1 MEKWSVRFARVH
13 SLIVSLRNDST
24 SGQNPQVVK
33 RRIATV
39 MLHTSP
45 LDQAGIGDAG
55 GMNTYVIESAKKMAA
70 SGVEVDIFTRAS
82 SPDLADVVDLAPGVR
97 VRHLHAK
104 PYEGVSKSD
113 IPALMDQLVADFY
126 RHMRESGSYE
136 LIHSHY
142 WTSGLLA
149 KQVSQETGIPFVH
162 TFHTTAKVKNL
173 SLADGESPEPL
184 SRSIGEENVVKAA
197 AAIIANTDSEAASL
211 VSLYGACPDK
221 VFVATPG
228 VNLAEFKVGGG
239 KLAARGVL
247 QIDPEKIIV
256 SFVGRIQPHKGPDIL
271 IRSIAEVMAH
281 SPGLRSKVNVLIIGG
296 VSGSGTG
303 ELERLKNLAK
313 WLGISDVVK
322 FLPPVSREELPS
334 WYRASDL
341 VCVPSYSESFG
352 LVALEAQACGTPV
365 VATAVGGLRAAVS
378 DGFSGSLVDG
388 HDPKA
393 WAAVLLR
400 LIAQPERRLI
410 LSMGAV
416 QHASHFGWDRTSRA
430 LLDVYDKVISD
441 TSSAQTETRSLA

>member
-1 MEKWSVRFARVH
+1 M
-13 SLIVSLRNDST
+13 SLRD
-24 SGQNPQVVK
+24 NPSSHPDP
-33 RRIATV
+33 RRVATV

-82 SPDLADVVDLAPGVR
+82 RSDLPDVVDFAPGVR
-97 VRHLHAK
+97 VRHLHAT

-126 RHMRESGSYE
+126 RHMRDGGSYE
-136 LIHSHY
+136 VIHSHY

-149 KQVSQETGIPFVH
+149 KQVSQESGIPFVH

-211 VSLYGACPDK
+211 VSLYGACPEK

-228 VNLAEFKVGGG
+228 VNLAEFKVAGG
-239 KLAARGVL
+239 KSTAREKL
-247 QIDPEKIIV
+247 KMDQAKIILT
-256 SFVGRIQPHKGPDIL
+256 FVGRIQPHKGPEVF
-271 IRSIAEVMAH
+271 IRSIAEVLTH
-281 SPGLRSKVNVLIIGG
+281 SPALRSKINALIIGG

-303 ELERLKNLAK
+303 ELERLRNLAK
-313 WLGISDVVK
+313 WLGISDVVT
-322 FLPPVSREELPS
+322 FLPPVTRSELPD

-393 WAAVLLR
+393 WGAVLLR

-430 LLDVYDKVISD
+430 LLDLYDKVISD
-441 TSSAQTETRSLA
+441 AESATSNSRSLA

>member
-1 MEKWSVRFARVH
+1 MK
-13 SLIVSLRNDST
+13 VSERT
-24 SGQNPQVVK
+24 K
-33 RRIATV
+33 TRRIATV

-70 SGVEVDIFTRAS
+70 SGVTVDIFTRAT
-82 SPDLADVVDLAPGVR
+82 SPDLPDVVELAPGVR

-113 IPALMDQLVADFY
+113 IPALIDQLVTDFY
-126 RHMRESGSYE
+126 RHMKEDGGYE

-142 WTSGLLA
+142 WTSGILA
-149 KQVSQETGIPFVH
+149 KQISQETGIPYVH

-173 SLADGESPEPL
+173 SLADGETPEPL
-184 SRSIGEENVVKAA
+184 TRSIGEENVVKGAS
-197 AAIIANTDSEAASL
+197 AIIANTDSEAASL
-211 VSLYGACPDK
+211 VSLYGACPDR

-228 VNLAEFKVGGG
+228 VNLAQFKVGGG
-239 KLAARGVL
+239 KAAARNLLG
-247 QIDPEKIIV
+247 IGRDKIIL
-256 SFVGRIQPHKGPDIL
+256 SFVGRIQPHKGPDLL
-271 IRSIAEVMAH
+271 IRAVAEVMAH
-281 SPGLRSKVNVLIIGG
+281 SPSLRSKVNALIIGG

-303 ELERLKNLAK
+303 ELEKLKNLAK
-313 WLGISDVVK
+313 WLGVSDVVK
-322 FLPPVSREELPS
+322 FLPPVAREELAD

-365 VATAVGGLRAAVS
+365 IATAVGGLRAAVS

-393 WAAVLLR
+393 WGAVLLR

-430 LLDVYDKVISD
+430 ILDVYDTVLSD
-441 TSSAQTETRSLA
+441 FEDASLSGTRDSRSLA

>member
-1 MEKWSVRFARVH
+1 
-13 SLIVSLRNDST
+13 
-24 SGQNPQVVK
+24 
-33 RRIATV
+33 

-82 SPDLADVVDLAPGVR
+82 RSDLPDVVDFAPGVR
-97 VRHLHAK
+97 VRHLHAT

-126 RHMRESGSYE
+126 RHMRDGGSYE
-136 LIHSHY
+136 VIHSHY

-149 KQVSQETGIPFVH
+149 KQVSQESGIPFVH

-211 VSLYGACPDK
+211 VSLYGACPEK

-228 VNLAEFKVGGG
+228 VNLAEFKVAGG
-239 KLAARGVL
+239 KSTAREKL
-247 QIDPEKIIV
+247 KMDQAKIILT
-256 SFVGRIQPHKGPDIL
+256 FVGRIQPHKGPEVF
-271 IRSIAEVMAH
+271 IRSIAEVLTH
-281 SPGLRSKVNVLIIGG
+281 SPALRSKINALIIGG

-303 ELERLKNLAK
+303 ELERLRNLAK
-313 WLGISDVVK
+313 WLGISDVVT
-322 FLPPVSREELPS
+322 FLPPVTRSELPD

-393 WAAVLLR
+393 WGAVLLR

-430 LLDVYDKVISD
+430 LLDLYDKVISD
-441 TSSAQTETRSLA
+441 AESATSNSRSLA

>member
-1 MEKWSVRFARVH
+1 
-13 SLIVSLRNDST
+13 
-24 SGQNPQVVK
+24 
-33 RRIATV
+33 

-82 SPDLADVVDLAPGVR
+82 HAELPDVVDLAPGVR

-113 IPALMDQLVADFY
+113 IPALMDQLVAEFY
-126 RHMRESGSYE
+126 RHMRESGRYE
-136 LIHSHY
+136 IIHSHY

-149 KQVSQETGIPFVH
+149 KQVSQESGIPFVH

-184 SRSIGEENVVKAA
+184 SRSIGEESVVKAA

-239 KLAARGVL
+239 KVVAREKLGMDQSKIVL
-247 QIDPEKIIV
+247 T
-256 SFVGRIQPHKGPDIL
+256 FVGRIQPHKGPDIF
-271 IRSIAEVMAH
+271 IRSVAEVLTH
-281 SPGLRSKVNVLIIGG
+281 SPGLRSKISALIIGG

-303 ELERLKNLAK
+303 ELDRLRNLAK
-313 WLGISDVVK
+313 WLGISDVVT
-322 FLPPVSREELPS
+322 FLPPVTRSELPD

-393 WAAVLLR
+393 WGAVLLR

-416 QHASHFGWDRTSRA
+416 QHASHFGWDSTSRA
-430 LLDVYDKVISD
+430 LLDLFDKVISD
-441 TSSAQTETRSLA
+441 AVGARSNSRSLA

>member
-1 MEKWSVRFARVH
+1 M
-13 SLIVSLRNDST
+13 SLRNES
-24 SGQNPQVVK
+24 SERAVR

-55 GMNTYVIESAKKMAA
+55 GMNTYVIESAKKMAS
-70 SGVEVDIFTRAS
+70 SGVEVDIFTRAT
-82 SPDLADVVDLAPGVR
+82 SPDLPDVVELAPGVR
-97 VRHLHAK
+97 VRHLHAT

-113 IPALMDQLVADFY
+113 IPALIDQLVADFY
-126 RHMRESGSYE
+126 RHVKNDGGYE

-142 WTSGLLA
+142 WTSGFLA
-149 KQVSQETGIPFVH
+149 KQISQESGIPFVH

-197 AAIIANTDSEAASL
+197 AAIITNTDSEAASL
-211 VSLYGACPDK
+211 VSLYGACPDRT
-221 VFVATPG
+221 FVATPG

-239 KLAARGVL
+239 KVAARDLLG
-247 QIDPEKIIV
+247 IDPEKIIL
-256 SFVGRIQPHKGPDIL
+256 SFVGRIQPHKGPDVL
-271 IRSIAEVMAH
+271 IRAVAEVMAH
-281 SPGLRSKVNVLIIGG
+281 SPGLRSKVNALIIGG
-296 VSGSGTG
+296 ASGSGTG
-303 ELERLKNLAK
+303 ELEKLKNLAK
-313 WLGISDVVK
+313 WLGVGDVVK
-322 FLPPVSREELPS
+322 FLPPVAREDLAD

-393 WAAVLLR
+393 WGAVLLR

-430 LLDVYDKVISD
+430 LLDVYDKVLSEIED
-441 TSSAQTETRSLA
+441 SSASNTSESRSLA

>member
-1 MEKWSVRFARVH
+1 
-13 SLIVSLRNDST
+13 
-24 SGQNPQVVK
+24 
-33 RRIATV
+33 

-82 SPDLADVVDLAPGVR
+82 HAELPDVVDLAPGVR

-113 IPALMDQLVADFY
+113 IPALMDQLVAEFY
-126 RHMRESGSYE
+126 RHMRESGRYE
-136 LIHSHY
+136 IIHSHDS
-142 WTSGLLA
+142 TSGLLA
-149 KQVSQETGIPFVH
+149 KQVSQESGIPFVH

-239 KLAARGVL
+239 KGVAREKLGMDQSKIVL
-247 QIDPEKIIV
+247 T
-256 SFVGRIQPHKGPDIL
+256 FVGRIQPHKGPDIF
-271 IRSIAEVMAH
+271 IRSVAEVITH
-281 SPGLRSKVNVLIIGG
+281 SPGLRSKISALIIGG

-303 ELERLKNLAK
+303 ELDRLRNLAK
-313 WLGISDVVK
+313 WLGISDVVT
-322 FLPPVSREELPS
+322 FLPPVTRSELPD

-393 WAAVLLR
+393 WGAVLLR

-416 QHASHFGWDRTSRA
+416 QHASHFGWDSTSRA
-430 LLDVYDKVISD
+430 LLDLFDKVISD
-441 TSSAQTETRSLA
+441 AVGARSNSRSLA

>member
-1 MEKWSVRFARVH
+1 MSP
-13 SLIVSLRNDST
+13 
-24 SGQNPQVVK
+24 QNQSSERAVN

-55 GMNTYVIESAKKMAA
+55 GMNTYVIESAKKMAS
-70 SGVEVDIFTRAS
+70 SGVAVDIFTRAT
-82 SPDLADVVDLAPGVR
+82 SPDLPDVVELAPGVR
-97 VRHLHAK
+97 VRHLHAT

-113 IPALMDQLVADFY
+113 IPALIDQLVADFY
-126 RHMRESGSYE
+126 RHVKNDGGYE

-142 WTSGLLA
+142 WTSGILA
-149 KQVSQETGIPFVH
+149 KQISQESGIPFVH

-211 VSLYGACPDK
+211 VSLYGACPDRT
-221 VFVATPG
+221 FVATPG

-239 KLAARGVL
+239 KVAARDLLG
-247 QIDPEKIIV
+247 IDREKIIL
-256 SFVGRIQPHKGPDIL
+256 SFVGRIQPHKGPDVL
-271 IRSIAEVMAH
+271 IRAVAEVMAH
-281 SPGLRSKVNVLIIGG
+281 SPGLRSKVNALIIGG
-296 VSGSGTG
+296 ASGSGTG
-303 ELERLKNLAK
+303 ELEKLKNLAK
-313 WLGISDVVK
+313 WLGVGDVVK
-322 FLPPVSREELPS
+322 FLPPVAREDLAD

-393 WAAVLLR
+393 WGAVLLR

-430 LLDVYDKVISD
+430 LLDVYDKVLSEIEDSTASN
-441 TSSAQTETRSLA
+441 TSESRSLA

>member
-1 MEKWSVRFARVH
+1 
-13 SLIVSLRNDST
+13 
-24 SGQNPQVVK
+24 
-33 RRIATV
+33 
-39 MLHTSP
+39 
-45 LDQAGIGDAG
+45 
-55 GMNTYVIESAKKMAA
+55 
-70 SGVEVDIFTRAS
+70 
-82 SPDLADVVDLAPGVR
+82 
-97 VRHLHAK
+97 
-104 PYEGVSKSD
+104 VSKSD
-113 IPALMDQLVADFY
+113 IPALIDQLVADFY
-126 RHMRESGSYE
+126 RHVKNDGGYE

-142 WTSGLLA
+142 WTSGFLA
-149 KQVSQETGIPFVH
+149 TQISQESGIPFVH

-197 AAIIANTDSEAASL
+197 AAIITNTDSEAASL
-211 VSLYGACPDK
+211 VSLYGACPDRT
-221 VFVATPG
+221 FVATPG

-239 KLAARGVL
+239 KVAARDLLG
-247 QIDPEKIIV
+247 IDPEKIIL
-256 SFVGRIQPHKGPDIL
+256 SFVGRIQPHKGPDVL
-271 IRSIAEVMAH
+271 IRAVAEVMAH
-281 SPGLRSKVNVLIIGG
+281 SPGLRSKVNALIIGG
-296 VSGSGTG
+296 ASGSGTG
-303 ELERLKNLAK
+303 ELEKLKNLAK
-313 WLGISDVVK
+313 WLGVGDVVK
-322 FLPPVSREELPS
+322 FLPPVAREDLAD

-393 WAAVLLR
+393 WGAVLLR

-430 LLDVYDKVISD
+430 LLDVYDKVLSEIED
-441 TSSAQTETRSLA
+441 SSASNTSESRSLA

>member
-1 MEKWSVRFARVH
+1 
-13 SLIVSLRNDST
+13 
-24 SGQNPQVVK
+24 
-33 RRIATV
+33 

-55 GMNTYVIESAKKMAA
+55 GMNTYVIESAKKMAS

-82 SPDLADVVDLAPGVR
+82 RPDLPDVVDLAPGVR

-126 RHMRESGSYE
+126 RHMRESGRYE
-136 LIHSHY
+136 IIHSHY

-149 KQVSQETGIPFVH
+149 KQVSQESGIPFVH

-173 SLADGESPEPL
+173 SLADGERPEPL

-211 VSLYGACPDK
+211 VSLYGACPDR

-228 VNLAEFKVGGG
+228 VNLSEFKVAGG
-239 KLAARGVL
+239 KSVAREKLA
-247 QIDPEKIIV
+247 IDQSKIV
-256 SFVGRIQPHKGPDIL
+256 VTFVGRIQPHKGPDIF
-271 IRSIAEVMAH
+271 IRSVAEVLTH
-281 SPGLRSKVNVLIIGG
+281 SPGLRSKINALIIGG
-296 VSGSGTG
+296 VSGSESG
-303 ELERLKNLAK
+303 ELDRLRNLAK
-313 WLGISDVVK
+313 WLGISDVVR
-322 FLPPVSREELPS
+322 FLPPVTRSELPD

-393 WAAVLLR
+393 WGAVLLR

-416 QHASHFGWDRTSRA
+416 QHASHFGWDSTSRA
-430 LLDVYDKVISD
+430 LLDLFDKVISD
-441 TSSAQTETRSLA
+441 AEGVESNNRSLA

>member
-1 MEKWSVRFARVH
+1 M
-13 SLIVSLRNDST
+13 SLRD
-24 SGQNPQVVK
+24 NPSSRPAP
-33 RRIATV
+33 RRVATV

-82 SPDLADVVDLAPGVR
+82 RSDLPDVVEFAPGVR

-126 RHMRESGSYE
+126 RHMRDGGSYE
-136 LIHSHY
+136 VIHSHY

-149 KQVSQETGIPFVH
+149 KQVSQESGIPFVH

-211 VSLYGACPDK
+211 VSLYGACPEK

-228 VNLAEFKVGGG
+228 VNLAEFKVAGG
-239 KLAARGVL
+239 KSTAREKL
-247 QIDPEKIIV
+247 KMDQAKIILT
-256 SFVGRIQPHKGPDIL
+256 FVGRIQPHKGPEVF
-271 IRSIAEVMAH
+271 IRSIAEVLTH
-281 SPGLRSKVNVLIIGG
+281 SPALRSKINALIIGG

-303 ELERLKNLAK
+303 ELERLRNLAK
-313 WLGISDVVK
+313 WLGISDVVT
-322 FLPPVSREELPS
+322 FLPPVTRSELPD

-393 WAAVLLR
+393 WGAVLLR

-430 LLDVYDKVISD
+430 LLDLYDKVISD
-441 TSSAQTETRSLA
+441 AESATSNSRSLA

>member
-1 MEKWSVRFARVH
+1 
-13 SLIVSLRNDST
+13 
-24 SGQNPQVVK
+24 
-33 RRIATV
+33 

-82 SPDLADVVDLAPGVR
+82 HPELPDVVDLAPGVR

-126 RHMRESGSYE
+126 RHMRESGRYE
-136 LIHSHY
+136 IIHSHY

-149 KQVSQETGIPFVH
+149 KQVSQESDIPFVH

-173 SLADGESPEPL
+173 SLADGERPEPL

-211 VSLYGACPDK
+211 VSLYGACPDR

-239 KLAARGVL
+239 KSVAREKLAIDQSKIVL
-247 QIDPEKIIV
+247 T
-256 SFVGRIQPHKGPDIL
+256 FVGRIQPHKGPEIF
-271 IRSIAEVMAH
+271 IRSVAEVLTH
-281 SPGLRSKVNVLIIGG
+281 SPGLRSKINALIIGG
-296 VSGSGTG
+296 VSGSESG
-303 ELERLKNLAK
+303 ELDRLRNLAK
-313 WLGISDVVK
+313 WLGISDVVR
-322 FLPPVSREELPS
+322 FLPPVTRSELPD

-393 WAAVLLR
+393 WGAVLLR

-416 QHASHFGWDRTSRA
+416 QHASHFGWDSTSRA
-430 LLDVYDKVISD
+430 LLDLFDKVISERAGAE
-441 TSSAQTETRSLA
+441 SNNRSLA

>member
-1 MEKWSVRFARVH
+1 
-13 SLIVSLRNDST
+13 
-24 SGQNPQVVK
+24 
-33 RRIATV
+33 

-82 SPDLADVVDLAPGVR
+82 HAELPDVVDLAPGVR

-113 IPALMDQLVADFY
+113 IPALMDQLVAEFY
-126 RHMRESGSYE
+126 RHMRESGRYE
-136 LIHSHY
+136 IIHSHY

-149 KQVSQETGIPFVH
+149 KQVSQESGIPFVH

-239 KLAARGVL
+239 KGVAREKLGMDQSKIVL
-247 QIDPEKIIV
+247 T
-256 SFVGRIQPHKGPDIL
+256 FVGRIQPHKGPDIF
-271 IRSIAEVMAH
+271 IRSVAEVITH
-281 SPGLRSKVNVLIIGG
+281 SPGLRSKISALIIGG

-303 ELERLKNLAK
+303 ELDRLRNLGK
-313 WLGISDVVK
+313 WLGISDVVT
-322 FLPPVSREELPS
+322 FLPPVTRSELPD

-393 WAAVLLR
+393 WGAVLLR

-416 QHASHFGWDRTSRA
+416 QHASHFGWDSTSRA
-430 LLDVYDKVISD
+430 LLDLFDKVISD
-441 TSSAQTETRSLA
+441 AVGARSNSRSLA

>member
-1 MEKWSVRFARVH
+1 M
-13 SLIVSLRNDST
+13 SLRDNS
-24 SGQNPQVVK
+24 SSRPAP
-33 RRIATV
+33 RRVATV

-55 GMNTYVIESAKKMAA
+55 GMNTYVIESAKKMVA

-82 SPDLADVVDLAPGVR
+82 HSDLPDVVEFAPGVR
-97 VRHLHAK
+97 VRHLNAK

-126 RHMRESGSYE
+126 RHMRDGGSYE
-136 LIHSHY
+136 VIHSHY

-149 KQVSQETGIPFVH
+149 KQVSQESGIPFVH

-211 VSLYGACPDK
+211 VSLYGACPEK

-228 VNLAEFKVGGG
+228 VNLAEFKVAGG
-239 KLAARGVL
+239 KNTAREKL
-247 QIDPEKIIV
+247 KMDQSKIILT
-256 SFVGRIQPHKGPDIL
+256 FVGRIQPHKGPEVF
-271 IRSIAEVMAH
+271 IRSIAEVLTH
-281 SPGLRSKVNVLIIGG
+281 SPALRSKINALIIGG
-296 VSGSGTG
+296 VSGSGTC
-303 ELERLKNLAK
+303 ELDRLRNLAK
-313 WLGISDVVK
+313 WLGIGDLVT
-322 FLPPVSREELPS
+322 FLPPVTRSELPD

-393 WAAVLLR
+393 WGAVLLR

-430 LLDVYDKVISD
+430 LLDLYDKVISD
-441 TSSAQTETRSLA
+441 AESATSNSRSLA

>member
-1 MEKWSVRFARVH
+1 
-13 SLIVSLRNDST
+13 
-24 SGQNPQVVK
+24 
-33 RRIATV
+33 

-82 SPDLADVVDLAPGVR
+82 RSDLPDVVDFAPGVR
-97 VRHLHAK
+97 VRHLHAT

-126 RHMRESGSYE
+126 RHMRDGGSYE
-136 LIHSHY
+136 VIHSHY

-149 KQVSQETGIPFVH
+149 KQVSQESGIPFVH

-211 VSLYGACPDK
+211 VSLYGACPEK

-228 VNLAEFKVGGG
+228 VNLAEFKVAGG
-239 KLAARGVL
+239 KSTAREKL
-247 QIDPEKIIV
+247 KMDQAKIILT
-256 SFVGRIQPHKGPDIL
+256 FVGRIQPHKGPEVF
-271 IRSIAEVMAH
+271 IRSIAEVLTH
-281 SPGLRSKVNVLIIGG
+281 SPALRSKINALIIGG

-303 ELERLKNLAK
+303 ELERLRNLAK
-313 WLGISDVVK
+313 WLGISDVVT
-322 FLPPVSREELPS
+322 FLPPVTRSELPD

-393 WAAVLLR
+393 WGAVLLR

-430 LLDVYDKVISD
+430 LLDLYDKVVSD
-441 TSSAQTETRSLA
+441 AESATSNSRSLA